1 MYEFVYEYESMDST
15 YGGVVRTAVYGIVV
29 LGLVPL
35 YIRDLYDDGRLFRLV
50 SSDVKRANEM
60 ARLVAV

>member
-1 MYEFVYEYESMDST
+1 
-15 YGGVVRTAVYGIVV
+15 VV

-50 SSDVKRANEM
+50 SSSETRANEM
-60 ARLVAV
+60 ARLVTV